1 MASDRGQNR
10 YSDFLALETLLRFEN
25 YSSSHCQLSSWRRFH
40 VVFESSH
47 PLFHRTVFFGAPLAS
62 LRGVAMGLCRRCV
75 IFMSSCRRVFLSS
88 TALQG
93 RYLMYGDIHC
103 IDFTCISYTFPFL
116 LGTPCYSVTLLPCYS
131 VILLPCYL
139 VTLSPYCSVPLL
151 LCPFVTL
158 LPSSLVPLLLCCHFF
173 NFSLFL
179 LDKSQF
185 FFPYRRVLFS
195 RVRSWLNG
203 LHYKSVFVQ
212 SNY

>member
-25 YSSSHCQLSSWRRFH
+25 YSSSHCL
-40 VVFESSH
+40 
-47 PLFHRTVFFGAPLAS
+47 L
-62 LRGVAMGLCRRCV
+62 
-75 IFMSSCRRVFLSS
+75 SSCRQVFLSS

-93 RYLMYGDIHC
+93 RNLMYGDIHC

-116 LGTPCYSVTLLPCYS
+116 LGTPCYLLCYPVTLLPCYS

-139 VTLSPYCSVPLL
+139 VTLSPCCSVPLL

-158 LPSSLVPLLLCCHFF
+158 LPSSLVPLFLCCHFL

-179 LDKSQF
+179 HDKSQF
-185 FFPYRRVLFS
+185 FFPYRRVLFL